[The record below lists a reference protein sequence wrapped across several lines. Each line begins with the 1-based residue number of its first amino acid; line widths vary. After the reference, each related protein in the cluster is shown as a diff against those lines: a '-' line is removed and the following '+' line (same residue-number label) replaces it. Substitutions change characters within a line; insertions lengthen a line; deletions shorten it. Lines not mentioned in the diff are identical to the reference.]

1 MIFIF
6 INIYLKMH
14 KVPFYLK
21 IEKGNMQDSI
31 RKKNIH
37 ISYINIQSS
46 KCRNIIRIQML
57 NQ

>member
-1 MIFIF
+1 
-6 INIYLKMH
+6 MH